1 MFRLQCLRVGVPI
14 RRGPIAARMP
24 GGVLPRTAGALPS
37 RLTLFLAL
45 AVAVSACAACSTG
58 SEEGPTT
65 ELEEINA
72 DEIVYG
78 VSRRLTRE
86 GVQEALLYADSMFMW
101 RDSAYARG
109 MGLTLII
116 FDEQGRRRANIEA
129 DGGRLSNAGN
139 ELRAYGNA
147 LLRIPASGQE
157 IRTEEL
163 NFTPDEDRIWSDRH
177 VVMRESGCVVEGDRF
192 QADMSFDDLK
202 IWGTREGGCSEP

>member
-1 MFRLQCLRVGVPI
+1 MDMRSTLS
-14 RRGPIAARMP
+14 
-24 GGVLPRTAGALPS
+24 S
-37 RLTLFLAL
+37 RLPLYLAL
-45 AVAVSACAACSTG
+45 AAAVSSHAACSTE

-86 GVQEALLYADSMFMW
+86 GVQEALLFADSMFMW
-101 RDSAYARG
+101 RDSAYARVI
-109 MGLTLII
+109 GLTLIVY
-116 FDEQGRRRANIEA
+116 DEQGRRRANIEA

-147 LLRIPASGQE
+147 LLRIPGTGQE

-163 NFTPDEDRIWSDRH
+163 NFAPDEDRVWSDRH
-177 VVMRESGCVVEGDRF
+177 IVMREAGCVVEGDRF

-202 IWGTREGGCSEP
+202 IWGTREGECGEP